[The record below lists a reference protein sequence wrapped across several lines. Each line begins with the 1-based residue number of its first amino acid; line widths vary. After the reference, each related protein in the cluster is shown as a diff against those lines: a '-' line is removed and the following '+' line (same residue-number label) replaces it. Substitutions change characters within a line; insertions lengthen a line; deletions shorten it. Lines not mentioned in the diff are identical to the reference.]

1 MELQQLELNELYGR
15 KAGQDDGLSLLEAE
29 KRRQQEGEKRAD
41 IIFKRVLEKHH
52 QQREKKTVS
61 VPDTKDQFRPHEP
74 KNPESESSADTRNTI
89 LLEGQAKQKFFRELG
104 NAIVSGGEKA
114 KEVGEKVVATGTS
127 AIDWVAKS
135 VNKVK
140 STVSSACSFAK
151 VGASMGS
158 SGLSILNPAAS
169 CAFWIVGKKISL
181 FSWALSNL
189 RVPGTEFLGNLFNQL
204 KDCGTDIM
212 KCIADKV
219 LNGLLPRMT
228 WESVRKLGRYLIR
241 PAEGTKVFGLPELV
255 TAGVLGDQLEGCS
268 DVVKCIAGKVL
279 NGDLLNEMEWPSVRQ
294 LGGYLIDPGLDR
306 GLPQLANVGILGGEL
321 EGCTNM
327 VECIAG
333 KVLNDQL
340 YKIKWPKVQQLG
352 EYLTDPRAGKGL
364 PQLANAGMLGG
375 ELEGCTNMVECIAGK
390 VLNDQL
396 YKIKWPKVQQLGE
409 YLTDPRAGKGLPQL
423 ANAGML
429 GDELEGCTN
438 MVECIAGKVLNDQLY
453 KIKWPKVQQLGEYL
467 TDPRAGKGLPQLA
480 NAGMLGDELEG
491 CTNMVEC
498 IAGKVLNDQLYKIKW
513 PKVQQLG
520 EYLTDPRAGLP
531 QLANAG
537 MLGGELEGCTDM
549 VKCLGGKIIDV
560 VPPLSHLSRMGD
572 IMADVL
578 EGFTKVAA
586 TVAGQV
592 LKGGSSLIQE
602 AALSKFPPPGNPPVV
617 HNSGSL
623 VIKTHSQEH
632 KPKFSALQT
641 KVTDEGIDINVHREA
656 GSYLSKLITQL
667 LYCNGSIRRS
677 FQTRVS
683 LKFIDLHSASCC
695 MFAAVCISHR

>member
-1 MELQQLELNELYGR
+1 
-15 KAGQDDGLSLLEAE
+15 
-29 KRRQQEGEKRAD
+29 
-41 IIFKRVLEKHH
+41 
-52 QQREKKTVS
+52 
-61 VPDTKDQFRPHEP
+61 
-74 KNPESESSADTRNTI
+74 
-89 LLEGQAKQKFFRELG
+89 
-104 NAIVSGGEKA
+104 
-114 KEVGEKVVATGTS
+114 
-127 AIDWVAKS
+127 
-135 VNKVK
+135 
-140 STVSSACSFAK
+140 
-151 VGASMGS
+151 MGS
-158 SGLSILNPAAS
+158 SGLSILNPAVS

-255 TAGVLGDQLEGCS
+255 TAGMLGDQLEGCS

-364 PQLANAGMLGG
+364 PQLANAGMLGD
-375 ELEGCTNMVECIAGK
+375 ELEGCTNMVERIAGK

-409 YLTDPRAGKGLPQL
+409 YLTDPRAGK
-423 ANAGML
+423 
-429 GDELEGCTN
+429 
-438 MVECIAGKVLNDQLY
+438 
-453 KIKWPKVQQLGEYL
+453 
-467 TDPRAGKGLPQLA
+467 
-480 NAGMLGDELEG
+480 
-491 CTNMVEC
+491 
-498 IAGKVLNDQLYKIKW
+498 
-513 PKVQQLG
+513 
-520 EYLTDPRAGLP
+520 GLP

-602 AALSKFPPPGNPPVV
+602 AALSKSQPPGNPPVV

-677 FQTRVS
+677 FHTRVS

>member
-114 KEVGEKVVATGTS
+114 IEVGEKVVATGTS

-241 PAEGTKVFGLPELV
+241 PAEGTKAFGLPELV

-375 ELEGCTNMVECIAGK
+375 
-390 VLNDQL
+390 
-396 YKIKWPKVQQLGE
+396 
-409 YLTDPRAGKGLPQL
+409 
-423 ANAGML
+423 
-429 GDELEGCTN
+429 ELEGCTN